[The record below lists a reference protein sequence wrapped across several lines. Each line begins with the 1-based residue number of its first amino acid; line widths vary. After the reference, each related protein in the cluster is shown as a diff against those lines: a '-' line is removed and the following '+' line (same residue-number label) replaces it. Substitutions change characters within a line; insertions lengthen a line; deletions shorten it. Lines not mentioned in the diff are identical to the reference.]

1 MKTDLTDRNYMYFA
15 IELNE
20 ILDELNINVIY
31 F

>member
-1 MKTDLTDRNYMYFA
+1 MKTDITDKNYMYFA

-20 ILDELNINVIY
+20 ILDSKGIHTIY